1 MSEEKTLREAAIE
14 NTLHGITLSA
24 HLQAIDGITEYA
36 NMMASDAGNTGTEM
50 AIYEDAC
57 NRDGREVD
65 AETMARARLE
75 LNRAAQNI
83 ADCRLAISG
92 VPFQKLRQSD
102 DDEATIKHWADK
114 TRGPATLAGLISD
127 MVETAY
133 KAIQNAEQTVAK
145 ARRDIGLGD

>member
-114 TRGPATLAGLISD
+114 IGWHSSLHGVINRMTEI
-127 MVETAY
+127 AY
-133 KAIQNAEQTVAK
+133 KAIRNAEQAVAK
-145 ARRDIGLGD
+145 ARYDIGLDD